1 MVLNCIQSPQLSPL
15 NERPQNPGRTEG
27 KWHFIS
33 LRFALQGKKGG
44 GEKSPE
50 MESGIM
56 NSNKTSKHKGVL
68 LHTFEW
74 EVGAE
79 RNRGLVKE
87 IAQL

>member
-1 MVLNCIQSPQLSPL
+1 MELNCIQSPQLSPL
-15 NERPQNPGRTEG
+15 NELPQNPGRTEG

-56 NSNKTSKHKGVL
+56 NSNKTQSTKEYFYIHLNGKWEQKGIV
-68 LHTFEW
+68 
-74 EVGAE
+74 V
-79 RNRGLVKE
+79 
-87 IAQL
+87 